1 MAEPKNSQLANLA
14 SQFPAMTQRSAGAQQ
29 AQARMAAAQQL
40 QQQAQGAE
48 PGRPISAAMMG
59 AQLYTAQAA
68 ASREAAQRAQK
79 GVAAIGQM
87 ELQRQK
93 EEQQKLLFER
103 SIGLQQTARK
113 HEQQLQKLSSNV
125 KRNLYDRAM
134 KFEKDEIGRTRWKT
148 NQLMDY
154 ALRKT
159 QRAQDYRKLEQS
171 VGQMQKRRTQLLK
184 ISQAKIEQALKQE
197 FTKTEAARDRSMTER
212 LQKAE
217 AEIKKKIAKMK
228 AEAAEHSSM
237 WAAGGRA
244 ILQGIVAVAGI
255 VAAPVTGGTSLLAA
269 AAVMEPAG
277 DFGAAA
283 GTKLSQG
290 SAPER
295 KKLSPEEIREMIRRG
310 GR

>member
-1 MAEPKNSQLANLA
+1 MAQPKNSQLANLA

-29 AQARMAAAQQL
+29 AQARMAASQQI

-48 PGRPISAAMMG
+48 PQRPLSAAMMG
-59 AQLYTAQAA
+59 AELYTAQAA
-68 ASREAAQRAQK
+68 ASRDAAQRAQK
-79 GVAAIGQM
+79 GVAAVGQM

-148 NQLMDY
+148 SQLMDY

-184 ISQAKIEQALKQE
+184 TSQAKIQQALKQE
-197 FTKTEAARDRSMTER
+197 FAKTEAARERSLTER

-217 AEIKKKIAKMK
+217 AEIQKKIAKMK
-228 AEAAEHSSM
+228 AEAAENSSM
-237 WAAGGRA
+237 WQMGGEIIGMALAA
-244 ILQGIVAVAGI
+244 VAVA
-255 VAAPVTGGTSLLAA
+255 AAPVTAGASLALASV
-269 AAVMEPAG
+269 AVPAG
-277 DFGAAA
+277 RALGGAA
-283 GTKLSQG
+283 GTYLG
-290 SAPER
+290 AENAPER
-295 KKLSPEEIREMIRRG
+295 RRLSREEIRAQIRG